1 MGYHRAMSDAEIP
14 SSETSWMDHEDIMLS
29 KTVQTEKDKSCVK
42 PTRKKS
48 PIHKEY
54 SGSYQGLEVCRTWGY
69 DRQILQTSI
78 IRGISSGEYNIQH
91 SDHGLLLLC
100 FSHQVMSL
108 FCDPMDGSMPG
119 YSLHG
124 ISQGR
129 ILEWVVISFSK
140 GSS

>member
-1 MGYHRAMSDAEIP
+1 MI
-14 SSETSWMDHEDIMLS
+14 
-29 KTVQTEKDKSCVK
+29 DKSYK
-42 PTRKKS
+42 
-48 PIHKEY
+48 
-54 SGSYQGLEVCRTWGY
+54 L
-69 DRQILQTSI
+69 SI
-78 IRGISSGEYNIQH
+78 IKGISSGEYNIQH

-129 ILEWVVISFSK
+129 ILEWVVVSFSK